1 MRLHRRIKLAAESS
15 VSAPV
20 SVLALGLMAS
30 LLLSPAAASAA
41 DGSGKLTDATTAE
54 STMAPVD
61 KEVHLV
67 DASTPRERQI
77 ELAVSAAPT
86 EVSSKAAVYILGP
99 KGYEKVR
106 EGTNG
111 FSCLV
116 ERSFK
121 GTTQTSS
128 APACFDAEG
137 SRTIM
142 LAYLRREELRAQGKS
157 EAEIKDDVAK
167 GYEDGR
173 FKTPGPGF
181 LYMMSS
187 ENYVYNSESKKS
199 GFVAPHLMFYAP
211 NKTAKDVGYE
221 SVSPTMVPYLT
232 GSGVGPESLLV
243 VTAEKPSQGDSAGDS
258 HKH

>member
-1 MRLHRRIKLAAESS
+1 MKLMGWRKATFTG
-15 VSAPV
+15 
-20 SVLALGLMAS
+20 VLS
-30 LLLSPAAASAA
+30 IVVLS
-41 DGSGKLTDATTAE
+41 GGATATAKDE
-54 STMAPVD
+54 PQEPTR
-61 KEVHLV
+61 EVHLV
-67 DASTPRERQI
+67 TASTARERQI

-86 EVSSKAAVYILGP
+86 EVSSKAAVYILGS

-111 FSCLV
+111 FSCLI

-142 LAYLRREELRAQGKS
+142 VAYLRREELRAQGKS
-157 EAEIKDDVAK
+157 EEEIKDDIAK
-167 GYEDGR
+167 GYKDGR
-173 FKTPGPGF
+173 FKAPGPGF
-181 LYMMSS
+181 LYMMSN
-187 ENYVYNSESKKS
+187 ENYVYSSESKQS

-211 NKTAKDVGYE
+211 YKTAKDVGYE
-221 SVSPTMVPYLT
+221 SISPTMVPYLT

-243 VTAEKPSQGDSAGDS
+243 VAAEKPSQASSTGES

>member
-1 MRLHRRIKLAAESS
+1 MKIMGWKKTTLVGFASIAALFSN
-15 VSAPV
+15 
-20 SVLALGLMAS
+20 
-30 LLLSPAAASAA
+30 AAAL
-41 DGSGKLTDATTAE
+41 DKPQE
-54 STMAPVD
+54 S
-61 KEVHLV
+61 KREVHLV

-77 ELAVSAAPT
+77 ELALSAAPT

-137 SRTIM
+137 SRTLM
-142 LAYLRREELRAQGKS
+142 QVYLRKEELRAEGKP
-157 EAEIKDDVAK
+157 EDEIKEDIEK
-167 GYEDGR
+167 GYKDGR
-173 FKTPGPGF
+173 LKVAGIGF
-181 LYMMSS
+181 LYMMSD
-187 ENYVYNSESKKS
+187 ENYVYDDQSKES
-199 GFVAPHLMFYAP
+199 GFVPPHLMFYAP
-211 NKTAKDVGYE
+211 YKTAKDLGYDAI
-221 SVSPTMVPYLT
+221 SPTMVPHLT
-232 GSGVGPESLLV
+232 NPGPQGLIV
-243 VTAEKPSQGDSAGDS
+243 VAAKKPADDSSSGDS

>member
-1 MRLHRRIKLAAESS
+1 MKVMGWKKTTFAGVLSIGVLSS
-15 VSAPV
+15 
-20 SVLALGLMAS
+20 G
-30 LLLSPAAASAA
+30 AAAQ
-41 DGSGKLTDATTAE
+41 
-54 STMAPVD
+54 D
-61 KEVHLV
+61 KPQEPAREVHLV
-67 DASTPRERQI
+67 TASTPRERQI
-77 ELAVSAAPT
+77 DLALSAAPT

-111 FSCLV
+111 FSCLI

-137 SRTIM
+137 SGSIM
-142 LAYLRREELRAQGKS
+142 VAYLRREELRAEGKS
-157 EAEIKDDVAK
+157 EEEVKEDIAQ
-167 GYEDGR
+167 GYKDGR
-173 FKTPGPGF
+173 FKVPGPGF
-181 LYMMSS
+181 LYMMSN
-187 ENYVYNSESKKS
+187 ENFVYNNVSGKS

-211 NKTAKDVGYE
+211 NKTANDVGFD

-232 GSGVGPESLLV
+232 GSGIGPESLLV
-243 VTAEKPSQGDSAGDS
+243 VAAEKPSQGDSAGES